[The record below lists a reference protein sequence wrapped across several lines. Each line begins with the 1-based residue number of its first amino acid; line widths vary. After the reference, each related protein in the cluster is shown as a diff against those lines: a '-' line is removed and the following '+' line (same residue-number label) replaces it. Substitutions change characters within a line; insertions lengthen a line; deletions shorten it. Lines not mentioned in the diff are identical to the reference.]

1 MARVQFL
8 DAQVKALEMVQMAEE
23 MKAAQCFLDVLA
35 QVDVRK
41 LKFLEMLQESE
52 MNLIHILC
60 FPSFGNDLL
69 ET

>member
-1 MARVQFL
+1 MARVQVL
-8 DAQVKALEMVQMAEE
+8 DAQVKALEMVQVAEE

-52 MNLIHILC
+52 MNLIHVPC
-60 FPSFGNDLL
+60 FPSFGNALL